1 MMSKILRAT
10 LCAILVAALLLPIYA
25 LASGNVKILN
35 VTVDG
40 ARVRNENREI
50 ITSLKS
56 GTKVFYLGKKI
67 GSNSLVRIS
76 NGLEGYVYDG
86 FLESYGAVKEDS
98 IYYCS
103 ESSAKVY
110 RYPSSDAKRL
120 GSLSENQYVVVLRTR
135 GDWAYI
141 KNLNGKGGFCKLDSL
156 TAAD

>member
-40 ARVRNENREI
+40 ARVRNEDHEI

-86 FLESYGAVKEDS
+86 FL
-98 IYYCS
+98 
-103 ESSAKVY
+103 
-110 RYPSSDAKRL
+110 
-120 GSLSENQYVVVLRTR
+120 
-135 GDWAYI
+135 
-141 KNLNGKGGFCKLDSL
+141 
-156 TAAD
+156 